1 MFIFKVHKLKLTDK
15 TLNFKNVVVNYEINM
30 HQDLKNAIKLLIV
43 VSSY

>member
-1 MFIFKVHKLKLTDK
+1 VHKLKLTDK